1 MNRKKEILRLTIY
14 LLAVMVASCSVAI
27 EEEKEQIKPQIS
39 FSFDDG
45 STRDFPNYPNTE
57 WNQLLLDKLQQNKV
71 EAILFVKGGGLDNPR
86 GQEIIS
92 GWNKAGHLIGNHTYS
107 HPSLNSE
114 AVSLDQFKKE
124 LLKTDSLINSYTN
137 FTKLFRFPFLKEGN
151 TVPKRDGFRDFLASK
166 GYKIGHV
173 SIDASDWYVNSRLV
187 NRLKTNPKTDLSAYR
202 SFYIKHL
209 FERAQYYDS
218 LSFALTGRQIKHN
231 LLLHHNLAAAL
242 FVDDLISHFEKEGWE
257 IISAEEAYQDSIYE
271 EVPRNIPAG
280 ESLIWALAK
289 QSGKYDSSLRYP
301 AEDSQYEEE
310 EMDALGL

>member
-1 MNRKKEILRLTIY
+1 MLRIATC
-14 LLAVMVASCSVAI
+14 LLALIVASCSVAT
-27 EEEKEQIKPQIS
+27 EEEKEQPQPQVS

-45 STRDFPNYPNTE
+45 STGDFPNYPNAV
-57 WNQLLLDKLQQNKV
+57 WNQLLLDKLQENKV
-71 EAILFVKGGGLDNPR
+71 GAILFVKGGGLDNPR
-86 GQEIIS
+86 GQQIIS
-92 GWNKAGHLIGNHTYS
+92 SWNTAGHLIGNHTYS
-107 HPSLNSE
+107 HPNLNSE
-114 AVSLDQFKKE
+114 AVSLDQFKAE
-124 LLKTDSLINSYTN
+124 LLKNDSLINGYSN
-137 FTKLFRFPFLKEGN
+137 FTQLFRFPYLKEGN
-151 TVPKRDGFRDFLASK
+151 TIPKRDGFRDFLKSN

-187 NRLKTNPKTDLSAYR
+187 NRLKANPKADLSAYR

-218 LSFALTGRQIKHN
+218 LSLALTGRQIKHN

-242 FVDDLISHFEKEGWE
+242 FLDDLIAHFKKEGWG
-257 IISAEEAYQDSIYE
+257 IISAEEAYQDSIYQ
-271 EVPRNIPAG
+271 EVPMNMPAG

>member
-1 MNRKKEILRLTIY
+1 MKKQFLIIVSC
-14 LLAVMVASCSVAI
+14 LLASIAISCSAVG
-27 EEEKEQIKPQIS
+27 EEEKEQVKPQIS

-45 STRDFPNYPNTE
+45 STRDFPNYPNEE
-57 WNQLLLDKLQQNKV
+57 WNQLLLDKLQRKQVK
-71 EAILFVKGGGLDNPR
+71 AILFVKGRGLDNPR
-86 GQEIIS
+86 GKEIIND
-92 GWNKAGHLIGNHTYS
+92 WNKAGHLIGNHTYS

-114 AVSLDQFKKE
+114 AVSLDQFKEE
-124 LLKTDSLINSYTN
+124 LLKNDSLINGYSN
-137 FTKLFRFPFLKEGN
+137 FTQLFRFPFLKEGN
-151 TVPKRDGFRDFLASK
+151 TVPKRDGFRDFLESN

-173 SIDASDWYVNSRLV
+173 SIDASDWYVHSRLV
-187 NRLKTNPKTDLSAYR
+187 NRLKANPNADLSAYR

-218 LSFALTGRQIKHN
+218 LSLALTGRQIKHN

-242 FVDDLISHFEKEGWE
+242 FIDDLITHFKKEGWE
-257 IISAEEAYQDSIYE
+257 IISAEAAYQDSIYE